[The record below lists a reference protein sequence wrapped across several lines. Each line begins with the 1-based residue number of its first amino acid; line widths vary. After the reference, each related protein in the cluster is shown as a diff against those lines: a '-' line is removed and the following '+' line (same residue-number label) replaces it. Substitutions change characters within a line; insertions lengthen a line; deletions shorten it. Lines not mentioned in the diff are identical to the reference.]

1 VESDNPATAFVGV
14 LPGALAALTLLA
26 IALGAV
32 AANVLNV
39 YSGAM
44 AFLSAGVDVPLRWAR
59 AVVALAFG
67 VVGFVIALLALG
79 DAAHSYEAFLLVI
92 VYWIGPWLGVVL
104 TDQYLRRGRLPADL
118 LYDRTHRN
126 RAGVVALLVGIAVSV
141 PLFSNQVLF
150 TGLVPRL
157 VPGVGDVTF
166 LVGIALSAAVYA
178 LLFPRAATVA
188 RRASRPAE

>member
-1 VESDNPATAFVGV
+1 AFVGV
-14 LPGALAALTLLA
+14 RPGGVAALTLLA

-32 AANVLNV
+32 AANVLNI

-44 AFLSAGVDVPLRWAR
+44 AFLTLGVDVPLRWAR

-67 VVGFVIALLALG
+67 AVGFVIALIALA

-104 TDQYLRRGRLPADL
+104 TDQFLRPGRPPVGL
-118 LYDRTHRN
+118 LYDRGYRN
-126 RAGVVALLVGIAVSV
+126 HAGVAALVVGIVVSV
-141 PLFSNQVLF
+141 PLFSNQALF
-150 TGLVPRL
+150 TGLVPTL

-166 LVGIALSAAVYA
+166 LVGFALAAAVYA
-178 LLFPRAATVA
+178 LLFPRLAGRTPGAA
-188 RRASRPAE
+188 E

>member
-1 VESDNPATAFVGV
+1 VSASAAAGIQSENPATAFVGV
-14 LPGALAALTLLA
+14 LPGPLANLTLLA

-44 AFLSAGVDVPLRWAR
+44 AFLSMGINVPLRWAR
-59 AVVALAFG
+59 AVVALVFG
-67 VVGFVIALLALG
+67 VVGFVIALIALQ
-79 DAAHSYEAFLLVI
+79 DAAQSYEAFLLVI

-104 TDQYLRRGRLPADL
+104 TDQYLRGDRIPTDL
-118 LYDRTHRN
+118 LYDRGYRN
-126 RAGVVALLVGIAVSV
+126 PAGAIALVAGIVISV

-150 TGLVPRL
+150 VGLVPRL

-166 LVGIALSAAVYA
+166 LVGIALSAAIYA
-178 LLFPRAATVA
+178 LLFPRLA
-188 RRASRPAE
+188 RSR